1 MSEKIKK
8 KQCKITILGEDGV
21 GKHSIVNDLL
31 EENDKLTEHSS
42 HIGIDTKEYNLLHT
56 INGKI
61 TEFNIEFNI
70 ISGQERNK
78 GITKSIYENIDC
90 FIIIYDVCNE
100 ESFKCLKLWNENI
113 KKYSNLKDYLVCI
126 IGNKVSSNRVVS
138 FEKGKKFAEEN
149 NCFYYENDD
158 KTNFENILKQ
168 FIPNLKQKKQE
179 KLKCE
184 IEEDAA
190 DSCCCG
196 KKCNIY

>member
-1 MSEKIKK
+1 MKEKEKCIMS
-8 KQCKITILGEDGV
+8 ILGEEGV
-21 GKHSIVNDLL
+21 GKDSIVNDLFEGRL
-31 EENDKLTEHSS
+31 SINSS
-42 HIGIDTKEYNLLHT
+42 HLGIDLIEYSLKNEK
-56 INGKI
+56 NGKI
-61 TEFNIEFNI
+61 IDIEFRI

-168 FIPNLKQKKQE
+168 FIPNLTNKKQE

-184 IEEDAA
+184 NEEGAA
-190 DSCCCG
+190 NSCCE

>member
-1 MSEKIKK
+1 MKEKEKCIMS
-8 KQCKITILGEDGV
+8 ILGEDGV
-21 GKHSIVNDLL
+21 GKHSIVNDLFEGRL
-31 EENDKLTEHSS
+31 SINSS
-42 HIGIDTKEYNLLHT
+42 HLGIDLIEYSLKNEK
-56 INGKI
+56 NGKI
-61 TEFNIEFNI
+61 IDIEFRI

-138 FEKGKKFAEEN
+138 FEKGKKFAKEN

-158 KTNFENILKQ
+158 KTHFENILKQ
-168 FIPNLKQKKQE
+168 LVPNLKKKKKDIKYE
-179 KLKCE
+179 K
-184 IEEDAA
+184 DDDGAV
-190 DSCCCG
+190 SCCE
-196 KKCNIY
+196 KCNIC